1 MHSFIARAAAR
12 QIHFTLLALAIACRD
27 SAVSDPPQDGTVG
40 VRAADSAIASLQ
52 ARGEVHRRNPHDWV
66 GVEHNRMLARF
77 QSELAK
83 PGVLSRNTCD
93 YLLDL
98 AVGWQLANAKDV
110 SLSARRGA
118 ALAGLET
125 TGLCTAAKTSRLK
138 GTSATPVSRIRQE
151 EYVLSPEATEL
162 TNRVQTAVEYAANSY
177 DLRTRLSPVLDASSR
192 LNPIDKE
199 IVQATI
205 SVAQSSYEYWEQEDA
220 SMQDQFY
227 EDYGTCVTETHEN
240 SYSNGRRARC
250 LPEWRSGVHDE
261 AAVAERCRAEA
272 TSAVGVDADTQ
283 RVRSR

>member
-110 SLSARRGA
+110 SLGA
-118 ALAGLET
+118 SWSSVGWAGDHRIVHGGKDIPIEGHIGDAGEQNPAGGVRALPRSDGAHQ
-125 TGLCTAAKTSRLK
+125 SR
-138 GTSATPVSRIRQE
+138 A
-151 EYVLSPEATEL
+151 
-162 TNRVQTAVEYAANSY
+162 
-177 DLRTRLSPVLDASSR
+177 D
-192 LNPIDKE
+192 
-199 IVQATI
+199 
-205 SVAQSSYEYWEQEDA
+205 
-220 SMQDQFY
+220 
-227 EDYGTCVTETHEN
+227 
-240 SYSNGRRARC
+240 GR
-250 LPEWRSGVHDE
+250 
-261 AAVAERCRAEA
+261 
-272 TSAVGVDADTQ
+272 
-283 RVRSR
+283 

>member
-1 MHSFIARAAAR
+1 M
-12 QIHFTLLALAIACRD
+12 
-27 SAVSDPPQDGTVG
+27 
-40 VRAADSAIASLQ
+40 
-52 ARGEVHRRNPHDWV
+52 
-66 GVEHNRMLARF
+66 
-77 QSELAK
+77 
-83 PGVLSRNTCD
+83 
-93 YLLDL
+93 
-98 AVGWQLANAKDV
+98 
-110 SLSARRGA
+110 
-118 ALAGLET
+118 
-125 TGLCTAAKTSRLK
+125 
-138 GTSATPVSRIRQE
+138 
-151 EYVLSPEATEL
+151 LSPEATEL

-177 DLRTRLSPVLDASSR
+177 DLGTRLSPVLDASSR

-250 LPEWRSGVHDE
+250 LPEWTSGVHDE